1 MNSQLALNFPTSLA
15 AVCVLGAD
23 QPDSS
28 ADDFEKQQPKAEYT
42 VEISN
47 PAKKDLKRL
56 SGDVQKRIIPVLKSL
71 AIQSRPEGVKKLQ
84 GSGAY
89 RIRCGDYR
97 IVYDI
102 DDERSQVTILVVRHR
117 SSAYR

>member
-1 MNSQLALNFPTSLA
+1 
-15 AVCVLGAD
+15 V
-23 QPDSS
+23 SS
-28 ADDFEKQQPKAEYT
+28 GSRAEYT

-56 SGDVQKRIIPVLKSL
+56 SQDVQKRIIPVLRSL
-71 AIQSRPEGVKKLQ
+71 AAEPRPEGVRKLR

-97 IVYDI
+97 VVYDV
-102 DDERSQVTILVVRHR
+102 DDERTEVIVLVVRHR